1 MSTYEGNRYNFN
13 GANLTALNG
22 SNIASGTVP
31 NARITLDASEIPDL
45 PTSKITSGTFD
56 NARLS
61 SGSVTQHVDL
71 SNLSASNLTSGTMP
85 DARFPATLP
94 AVSGAN
100 LTSMS
105 VASSVGSWSPSI
117 NYHSWSFHQARYV
130 KVGRICFVSLYFQW
144 TASGGGGG
152 DEAVYMSGLPFTSWN
167 SGNPIGQGSY
177 YGSYDEGQCLVMAN
191 STAMDF
197 LSNGN
202 GQRVIN
208 EHNSTGGLWN
218 RSKTLYPSYLGSE
231 YRYFYAECTY
241 ITAS

>member
-1 MSTYEGNRYNFN
+1 MSTYEANRYNFN
-13 GANLTALNG
+13 GASITALNG
-22 SNIASGTVP
+22 SNIASGTVAD
-31 NARITLDASEIPDL
+31 ARIPNLA
-45 PTSKITSGTFD
+45 TSKITSGTFAD
-56 NARLS
+56 ARLS
-61 SGSVTQHVDL
+61 SSSVTQHVDL
-71 SNLSASNLTSGTMP
+71 SNLSASNLTSGTVP
-85 DARFPATLP
+85 DARYGTPTFNG
-94 AVSGAN
+94 SN
-100 LTSMS
+100 LTNTS
-105 VASSVGSWSPSI
+105 VASTVGSWSPSI

-130 KVGRICFVSLYFQW
+130 KVGRICHVTCYFQW

-167 SGNPIGQGSY
+167 SGSPIGQGSY

-191 STAMDF
+191 STVMDF

-202 GQRVIN
+202 GQRVLN

-218 RSKTLYPSYLGSE
+218 RSKSLYPSYLGTE

>member
-1 MSTYEGNRYNFN
+1 MSTYEANRYNFS
-13 GANLTALNG
+13 GANVTG
-22 SNIASGTVP
+22 I
-31 NARITLDASEIPDL
+31 
-45 PTSKITSGTFD
+45 PTSAISSGTFAD
-56 NARLS
+56 ARLS
-61 SGSVTQHVDL
+61 SSSVTQHVDL
-71 SNLSASNLTSGTMP
+71 TALSASNLTSGTVP

-105 VASSVGSWSPSI
+105 VASSVGSWTPSI

-130 KVGRICFVSLYFQW
+130 KVGRICHVTCYFQW

-152 DEAVYMSGLPFTSWN
+152 DEAIEMSGLPFTSWN
-167 SGNPIGQGSY
+167 SGSPIGQGSF

-191 STAMDF
+191 STVMDF

-202 GQRVIN
+202 GQRVLN
-208 EHNSTGGLWN
+208 EHNTTGGLWN
-218 RSKTLYPSYLGSE
+218 RSKGLYPSYLGTE